1 VSFFNELKR
10 RNVFKVAAAYVIV
23 GWLIMQIGDVM
34 APAMHLPDWINSAFA
49 FFLVLGFPVALILS
63 WAFEMTPEGIRL
75 EKNVDRGKS
84 ITHLTGRKLDYWIIA
99 LLVVA
104 VGFFAFDKFV
114 LDPERDAER
123 LDAAVQ
129 VARQEA
135 VQSTEPEKGLSIAVL
150 PFVNMSE
157 DESNEYLSDGISEEL
172 LNVLAR
178 FPGLRVAARTSAF
191 QFKGRNQDIAE
202 IARQL
207 RVNHVLEGSVRKSGN
222 RLRITAQLIEA
233 DSGFH
238 LWSESYD
245 RELED
250 IFAIQDEI
258 SAAIAEALEVELAL
272 ADSQPGTGLPT
283 VPAAASAQAYE
294 YYLRGRQLIN
304 GRSRSG
310 LEEAVA
316 VLERALE
323 LDEAYAPAHAQ
334 LAIAIALLRSG
345 GGTYGDLS
353 MGEVLD
359 RATPHIERAISLDP
373 TLSEAFGA
381 KALLAN
387 INLEYVVAV
396 ENGRK
401 SMALNPS
408 YIDVINWTY
417 LSLLNTGRWI
427 EAMELIDLLISVDP
441 LSIVGRI
448 NYAFALGRQRR
459 FGEARRITDDLRAQ
473 SLRASLLT
481 QALISADH
489 EGAIARS
496 NRLYLEVLSLDS
508 NDAFSRRRMAVN
520 FSAISLFDEARRLS
534 PESAWLAYAYE
545 QRWDEAI
552 ALAGENLAQDRRS
565 NAAKLDLANVLHMA
579 GSLAEAQPIYEE
591 LGSLN
596 PGFPLLDLQNTSP
609 MATARMA
616 FGAKALGYEN
626 EVEPALDLLRADQ
639 QRRAATGVR
648 ESYVLRGAAM
658 AAAIEG
664 DVDALV
670 ANLEAAIDVGLRD
683 YFVFREP
690 AVRPYADDPRFQ
702 AQAARLAAILEEE
715 RRKTIQLICLENPAT
730 GVWEPLPETCD
741 DIRQSAG
748 H

>member
-1 VSFFNELKR
+1 
-10 RNVFKVAAAYVIV
+10 VAAAYVIV

-34 APAMHLPDWINSAFA
+34 APAMHLPDWINSALA
-49 FFLVLGFPVALILS
+49 FFLILGFPIALILS
-63 WAFEMTPEGIRL
+63 WAFEVTPEGVRL
-75 EKNVDRGKS
+75 EKKVDRSKS

-99 LLVVA
+99 LLILA

-114 LDPERDAER
+114 LDPQRDAER
-123 LDAAVQ
+123 LDAAVE
-129 VARQEA
+129 VARQADAELN
-135 VQSTEPEKGLSIAVL
+135 QPEEGLSIAVL

-157 DESNEYLSDGISEEL
+157 DESNEYFSDGISEEL

-191 QFKGRNQDIAE
+191 QFKGRNQDIAD
-202 IARQL
+202 IARLL

-245 RELED
+245 REQED

-258 SAAIAEALEVELAL
+258 SAAIAKALQVELAL
-272 ADSQPGTGLPT
+272 ADKQAGAGLPT

-316 VLERALE
+316 VLEHALE
-323 LDEAYAPAHAQ
+323 LDETYAPAHAQ
-334 LAIAIALLRSG
+334 LAIAIALLRGG

-359 RATPHIERAISLDP
+359 RATPHIERANSLDP
-373 TLSEAFGA
+373 TLSEGFGA
-381 KALLAN
+381 RALLAN
-387 INLEYVVAV
+387 INLEYLAAV

-408 YIDVINWTY
+408 YVDVINWTY

-427 EAMELIDLLISVDP
+427 EAMELIDYLISVDP

-459 FGEARRITDDLRAQ
+459 FDEARRVTDGLRAQ
-473 SLRASLLT
+473 SPRNSLLT
-481 QALISADH
+481 QALVSADH
-489 EGAIARS
+489 KGAITDS
-496 NRLYLEVLSLDS
+496 NRLYLQVLALDPYDS
-508 NDAFSRRRMAVN
+508 FSRRRMAVN
-520 FSAISLFDEARRLS
+520 FSAISLFEEARRMS
-534 PESAWLAYAYE
+534 PESAWLVHVYE
-545 QRWDEAI
+545 QRWDEAK
-552 ALAGENLAQDRRS
+552 ALAAENLAQDER
-565 NAAKLDLANVLHMA
+565 NNTAKFNLANVLHMA
-579 GSLAEAQPIYEE
+579 GDLAEAQSIYEE

-596 PGFPLLDLQNTSP
+596 PGFPLLDLQTTSP

-616 FGAKALGYEN
+616 YGAKALGHEN
-626 EVEPALDLLRADQ
+626 EVKLALEELKADQ
-639 QRRAATGVR
+639 EMRAATGVR

-658 AAAIEG
+658 AAAIE
-664 DVDALV
+664 DDAEGVV
-670 ANLEAAIDVGLRD
+670 AKLKEAIDVGLRD
-683 YFVFREP
+683 HFIFREP
-690 AVRPYADDPRFQ
+690 AFETYTEHPGFQ
-702 AQAARLAAILEEE
+702 AQAARLDAILAEE
-715 RRKTIQLICLENPAT
+715 RQKTIRLICLENPAT
-730 GVWEPLPETCD
+730 EVWQPLPETCD
-741 DIRQSAG
+741 DVGQSAAR
-748 H
+748 